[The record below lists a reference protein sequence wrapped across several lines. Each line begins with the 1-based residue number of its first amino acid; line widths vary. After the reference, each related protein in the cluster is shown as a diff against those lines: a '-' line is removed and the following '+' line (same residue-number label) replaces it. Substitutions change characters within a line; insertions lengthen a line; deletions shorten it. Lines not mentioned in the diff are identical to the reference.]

1 MLPTV
6 EVLAADYNVAPNSVD
21 SIFSWPAQIFLA
33 RQLVKQSAAPIK
45 SRNMESAMNSETVH
59 SKPYITGRVM
69 PVGKDRQP
77 ETRMEPLFP
86 PEVKRVSVSLDIP
99 DYTKEGVEG
108 AIVRFPACVDHLIAQ
123 GAQRI
128 MIAGLP
134 VSSQLGRAR
143 VLKLIEETERR
154 TGVPVD
160 GQGESTA
167 AALKHLGARRITI
180 ASRWS
185 DELNNALVRY
195 LTEAG
200 MEVLAVTTRG
210 QWAQQ
215 AFSMSF
221 DEGVRLS
228 FQLGREA
235 LRLAPQAEGL
245 LIAGG
250 AWRSLAAVP
259 ILEADFGIPVV
270 TNPISEI
277 WRLMQAGIAPP
288 VKHWGRLLGGE

>member
-1 MLPTV
+1 M
-6 EVLAADYNVAPNSVD
+6 
-21 SIFSWPAQIFLA
+21 
-33 RQLVKQSAAPIK
+33 PI
-45 SRNMESAMNSETVH
+45 
-59 SKPYITGRVM
+59 
-69 PVGKDRQP
+69 GKDRQP

-86 PEVKRVSVSLDIP
+86 ADVQRISASLDIP
-99 DYTKEGVEG
+99 DYTKEGVES
-108 AIVRFPACVDHLIAQ
+108 AIARFPACVDDLVAR

-128 MIAGLP
+128 IIAGLP
-134 VSSQLGRAR
+134 ISSQLGRSR
-143 VLKLIEETERR
+143 VMKLMEETSRR
-154 TGVPVD
+154 TGIPVD
-160 GQGESTA
+160 GQGEATA
-167 AALKHLGARRITI
+167 DAFRHLGVRRITI

-185 DELNNALVRY
+185 DELNRALVRY

-200 MEVLAVTTRG
+200 LEVLAITTRG

-235 LRLAPQAEGL
+235 LRNAPQAEGL

-259 ILEADFGIPVV
+259 VLEEECGLPVV

-277 WRLMQAGIAPP
+277 WRLMHDGIAPP
-288 VKHWGRLLGGE
+288 LPQWGRLLAAP

>member
-1 MLPTV
+1 MTQDP
-6 EVLAADYNVAPNSVD
+6 
-21 SIFSWPAQIFLA
+21 
-33 RQLVKQSAAPIK
+33 SAAP
-45 SRNMESAMNSETVH
+45 R
-59 SKPYITGRVM
+59 YITGRVM
-69 PVGKDRQP
+69 PIGKDRQP

-86 PEVKRVSVSLDIP
+86 ADVRRVSVSLDIP

-108 AIVRFPACVDHLIAQ
+108 AITRFPACVDELIAQ

-134 VSSQLGRAR
+134 VSSQLGRTR
-143 VLKLIEETERR
+143 VLKLLAETTQR
-154 TGVPVD
+154 TGVAAD
-160 GQGESTA
+160 GQGEATA
-167 AALKHLGARRITI
+167 AAFKHLGARRITI

-185 DELNNALVRY
+185 DELNKALVQY

-200 MEVLAVTTRG
+200 LEVLAITTRG

-221 DEGVRLS
+221 DEGVRLA
-228 FQLGREA
+228 FQVGREA
-235 LRLAPQAEGL
+235 MRQAPQAEGL

-259 ILEADFGIPVV
+259 ILEEDFGIPVV

-277 WRLMQAGIAPP
+277 WRLIHDGIAPP
-288 VKHWGRLLGGE
+288 LKNWGRLLAGA